1 MLPRSLECPAR
12 LEWRIRKDFG
22 LVRPSLV
29 FVLPCAGGWY
39 ALYSA
44 KLYLF
49 SHKGRALVW
58 QRYTSSWEK
67 LTGSIVERSPDNLL
81 IMSCGRMWLD
91 ENLGKGLVG

>member
-29 FVLPCAGGWY
+29 FVQSCAGEWF

-49 SHKGRALVW
+49 SRKGRALVW
-58 QRYTSSWEK
+58 QRYTSGWEE
-67 LTGSIVERSPDNLL
+67 LTGPIAERSSDNLL
-81 IMSCGRMWLD
+81 IMSCGGMWLD
-91 ENLGKGLVG
+91 ENLT

>member
-29 FVLPCAGGWY
+29 FVLPCAGGWF
-39 ALYSA
+39 ALYRA

-49 SHKGRALVW
+49 SRKGRALVW
-58 QRYTSSWEK
+58 RRYSSSWEELAGS
-67 LTGSIVERSPDNLL
+67 LTERLPDNLL
-81 IMSCGRMWLD
+81 IMSCGGVWLD
-91 ENLGKGLVG
+91 ENLT